1 MSSAP
6 PEGLISVTTL
16 EENAYVDAGGI
27 QTWYAVRG
35 AGEPLVYLHGAFGDS
50 RELGP
55 GLDVF
60 ARHFRVHL
68 PERRGHGRTPDVQG
82 PFTFPAFAADTI
94 AFLDAVVGGPADLVG
109 YSDGATTALHVALQR
124 PDLVRRLVLIS
135 GQFHKRGLVQG
146 IIDAPGVAEMLVSSP
161 LAASYAEVSPDG
173 REHFPVIVEKITQLG
188 LTGPTLEAEQ
198 LSVVTART
206 LVMASDDDGVHL
218 EHTVELYRSI
228 PDSELA
234 IVPGTSHL
242 LVAEKPELVLD
253 LVLRF
258 LTTDPVPMIAPI
270 RRTREAGETSH
281 P

>member
-1 MSSAP
+1 MISAAP
-6 PEGLISVTTL
+6 GGLTSVTTF
-16 EENAYVDAGGI
+16 EEIAHVDAGDVR
-27 QTWYAVRG
+27 TCYAVRG

-55 GLDVF
+55 GVDAF

-68 PERRGHGRTPDVQG
+68 PERRGHGRTPDVEG

-109 YSDGATTALHVALQR
+109 YSDGATTALHVALER

-135 GQFHKRGLVQG
+135 GQFHQRGLIPG
-146 IIDAPGVAEMLVSSP
+146 IIDAPGVADMLVSSP
-161 LAASYAEVSPDG
+161 LAATYAELSPDG
-173 REHFPVIVEKITQLG
+173 PEHFPAIVEKITQLG
-188 LTGPTLEAEQ
+188 LTGPTLDAEQ
-198 LSVVTART
+198 LSAVTART
-206 LVMASDDDGVHL
+206 LVMAADDDGVHL
-218 EHTVELYRSI
+218 EHTIELYRSI

-242 LVAEKPELVLD
+242 LVAEKPELVMD

-258 LTTDPVPMIAPI
+258 LTGDPVATMAPI
-270 RRTREAGETSH
+270 RRAPRAEEAGH